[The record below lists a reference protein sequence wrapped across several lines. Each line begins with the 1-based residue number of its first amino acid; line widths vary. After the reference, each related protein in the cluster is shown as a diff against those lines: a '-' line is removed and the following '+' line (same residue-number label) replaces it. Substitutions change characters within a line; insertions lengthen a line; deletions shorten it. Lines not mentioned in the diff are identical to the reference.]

1 MKCQRF
7 SPGSL
12 MEKIMS
18 KATEVIEQLSE
29 IGYYGQHDDY
39 GQKASTQ
46 DAGEYMAPFAD
57 LKLPDNSKGDSKDR
71 QTKKKDNKSDG
82 SEKKVQ

>member
-1 MKCQRF
+1 
-7 SPGSL
+7 
-12 MEKIMS
+12 MS
-18 KATEVIEQLSE
+18 KAVKIIDQLSE

-39 GQKASTQ
+39 GTKAPTQ

-71 QTKKKDNKSDG
+71 QTKKDKNKSEEPG
-82 SEKKVQ
+82 EKVK